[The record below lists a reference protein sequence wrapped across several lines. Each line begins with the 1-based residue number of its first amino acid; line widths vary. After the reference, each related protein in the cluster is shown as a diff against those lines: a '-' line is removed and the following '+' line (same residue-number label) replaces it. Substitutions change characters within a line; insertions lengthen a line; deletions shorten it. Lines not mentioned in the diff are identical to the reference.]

1 MKKLITTLLVFALMI
16 CSTFSLCSAEEEYL
30 VAMIPKYTGINY
42 FNATEQG
49 AREAAAELG
58 IDLIYDG
65 PTEASVSDQIQMI
78 DTWITMGVDAILVS
92 PNDPNSIADILN
104 KAREAGILVMTWDA
118 DSDVN
123 ARDYFVNQ
131 ASAQAIGAKL
141 VDLMIVDASEDAKV
155 AIVTESL
162 TDSNQN
168 AWIDGINA
176 RIAELGIG
184 MEIVTIMPCDGDQM
198 KAYEVTKDIVKAY
211 PDIDG
216 IWGISSTAGPG
227 VASAIRDL
235 GLSGEIVV
243 GAVAT
248 PSTIV
253 EYLEDGTMIDNVLWN
268 PIDLGY
274 LAVYAAY
281 NYLEGNLTD
290 GATEIDGGRLG
301 MIEVAGTEILLGEP
315 TVFTLENIYDFDF

>member
-1 MKKLITTLLVFALMI
+1 MKRTISVLLTLLLLLFCATTCFAQDQ
-16 CSTFSLCSAEEEYL
+16 YL

-49 AREAAAELG
+49 AKEAAAELG

-65 PTEASVSDQIQMI
+65 PTEASVSKQIEMI

-92 PNDPNSIADILN
+92 PNDPDAIADILN
-104 KAREAGILVMTWDA
+104 KAREAGILVMTWD
-118 DSDVN
+118 SDANVD

-131 ASAQAIGAKL
+131 ASEKAIGAKL
-141 VDLMIVDASEDAKV
+141 VDLMIADTHDAAKV

-162 TDSNQN
+162 TDANQN
-168 AWIDGINA
+168 AWVDGIRA
-176 RIAELGIG
+176 RIAELGVA
-184 MEIVTIMPCDGDQM
+184 MDIVTILPCDGDQM

-211 PDIDG
+211 PGLDG

-235 GLSGEIVV
+235 GLSGKIVV

-253 EYLEDGTMIDNVLWN
+253 EYLEDGTMLDNVLWN

-274 LAVYAAY
+274 LAVYAAHE
-281 NYLEGNLTD
+281 YLSGNI
-290 GATEIDGGRLG
+290 TEQTKEMNGGRLG
-301 MIEVAGTEILLGEP
+301 MKEIEGTQILLGEP
-315 TVFTLENIYDFDF
+315 TVFTLENIYDFNF